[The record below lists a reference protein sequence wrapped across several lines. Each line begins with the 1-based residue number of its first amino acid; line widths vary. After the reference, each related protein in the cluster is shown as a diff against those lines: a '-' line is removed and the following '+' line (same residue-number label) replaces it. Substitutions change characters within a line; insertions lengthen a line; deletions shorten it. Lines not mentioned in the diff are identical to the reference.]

1 MESQSETEYT
11 QDERHTDFWK
21 SAVSK
26 SVTHTRKEKDM
37 YTLFKVVVLMSE
49 CRPIRQI
56 NPGMG
61 AGKVVLTL
69 HPWFTYPQLQCELK
83 NIVQETWVWYFLLI
97 KGNNCLL
104 NKVQDGCK
112 RLKAIGVNYLS

>member
-69 HPWFTYPQLQCELK
+69 HPDLPTPNFNVNLK
-83 NIVQETWVWYFLLI
+83 ILCKKPECDIFYSLRETTA
-97 KGNNCLL
+97 C
-104 NKVQDGCK
+104 
-112 RLKAIGVNYLS
+112 